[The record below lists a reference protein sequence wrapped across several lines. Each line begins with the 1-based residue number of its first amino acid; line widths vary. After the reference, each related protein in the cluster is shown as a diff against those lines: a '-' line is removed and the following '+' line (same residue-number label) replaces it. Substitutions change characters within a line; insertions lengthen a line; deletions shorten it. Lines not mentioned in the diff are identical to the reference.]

1 MLTALQVYSLIQQK
15 IYDNEPFSMV
25 RIGDGE
31 GMVISQNKEYSDY
44 VFKRQ
49 LDYIPNDKYIIR
61 DNLIQTY
68 SQADL
73 IGIATRKRVLE
84 GEFWS
89 FAKDSALEFSKNNQF
104 CSIDIHFDFLN
115 EGYYDELF
123 KSVTKL
129 FYISGRNITNVLR
142 KKYPNLDKIEGFIIT
157 PELKFE
163 SNKEREK
170 HYPDQYL
177 EIKHWISELDCSN
190 SLCLVGAGVIGKIY
204 NIWFKKRGGVSLDI
218 GSIFD
223 LWAGRKTRGIGR
235 GVDIIDNTY
244 KL

>member
-1 MLTALQVYSLIQQK
+1 MYNSVRVCSILEKKLVSSEPYAL
-15 IYDNEPFSMV
+15 V

-31 GMVISQNKEYSDY
+31 GMVLSQDKEYSDY

-49 LDYIPNDKYIIR
+49 LDYIPEDKYVVR

-68 SQADL
+68 SQADM
-73 IGIATRKRVLE
+73 IGIATRKRILE
-84 GEFWS
+84 GKFWS
-89 FAKDSALEFSKNNQF
+89 YAKEVALDLSNNGIF

-115 EGYYDELF
+115 EGSYDNLL
-123 KSVTKL
+123 KSVDKL
-129 FYISGRNITNVLR
+129 FYISGRDVTKGL
-142 KKYPNLDKIEGFIIT
+142 KKRYPNLAIESFIIT

-163 SNKEREK
+163 SDKEKER
-170 HYPDQYL
+170 HYPNQYL
-177 EIKHWISELDCSN
+177 KIKDWISDLDCSN

-204 NIWFKKRGGVSLDI
+204 NIWFKRRGGVSIDI

-223 LWAGRKTRGIGR
+223 LWAGRKTRGKER
-235 GVDIIDNTY
+235 GIDVIDNTY